1 MILSKQSIIDL
12 LEKNDKAVMRALIV
26 LTERQTADEV
36 ASEATRHHNMR
47 GFRPCHARMG
57 TSMGKQAARYGRLS
71 AKQLAYWRRPM
82 KGGKMRIAIY
92 AGQLLE
98 VAREKN
104 KQKVGLAH
112 RMTGVSA
119 PLSPAARNSLSAELQ
134 VEYDRVMAERAEA
147 ELAERQ
153 MQEMEA
159 RGDREQ
165 TIRDERN
172 KMKARIQMEKI
183 EAWKRNLRTRS
194 A

>member
-26 LTERQTADEV
+26 LTDRQTADEQ
-36 ASEATRHHNMR
+36 ATEATRHHNMR

-71 AKQLAYWRRPM
+71 PKQLAYWRRPM
-82 KGGKMRIAIY
+82 KDGKMRIAIY

-104 KQKVGLAH
+104 KQTVALASKI
-112 RMTGVSA
+112 V
-119 PLSPAARNSLSAELQ
+119 AE
-134 VEYDRVMAERAEA
+134 RAMAERAEA

-153 MQEMEA
+153 MHAMEA
-159 RGDREQ
+159 QADREQ

-172 KMKARIQMEKI
+172 KMEARRQMEKVA
-183 EAWKRNLRTRS
+183 EWKRNLRTRS
-194 A
+194 M